1 MKTDTQTFIQEEDF
15 DNSDSDNTKKES
27 FAYDRNGDS
36 EDEILESDFNFSP
49 QHSSIDEEITKLDN
63 SVRELLNQSQ
73 ENHLILREI
82 GVELLAQS
90 IVLNALYK
98 HNGNL
103 DVDLKQVVETAIKNQ
118 PNPVT
123 ALEEPIKQIQEQAR
137 ILVKARKPQH
147 NEAAIGSNPFSQKA
161 IALLLIS
168 QSCLVAFA
176 TAFTIN
182 QFPPK
187 ASVKTE
193 QQLYSVFQRVDG
205 LYKAR
210 FGNKT
215 PKK

>member
-1 MKTDTQTFIQEEDF
+1 MQTDTQTFIQEEDF
-15 DNSDSDNTKKES
+15 DYSDSDITES
-27 FAYDRNGDS
+27 DRTYDEDRKR
-36 EDEILESDFNFSP
+36 EDEILGNDFDLSP
-49 QHSSIDEEITKLDN
+49 QHSPVNEEITKLDN
-63 SVRELLNQSQ
+63 SVMELFRQSQ
-73 ENHLILREI
+73 ENNLILREI

-90 IVLNALYK
+90 IVLKALYK
-98 HNGNL
+98 QNDNF
-103 DVDLKQVVETAIKNQ
+103 DVDLKQVVEIAIKNQ
-118 PNPVT
+118 ASPIT

-137 ILVKARKPQH
+137 ILVKARKPQQNH
-147 NEAAIGSNPFSQKA
+147 TAFGSSPFSRKA
-161 IALLLIS
+161 IALLFIS

-187 ASVKTE
+187 ASIKTE

-210 FGNKT
+210 FGNKI